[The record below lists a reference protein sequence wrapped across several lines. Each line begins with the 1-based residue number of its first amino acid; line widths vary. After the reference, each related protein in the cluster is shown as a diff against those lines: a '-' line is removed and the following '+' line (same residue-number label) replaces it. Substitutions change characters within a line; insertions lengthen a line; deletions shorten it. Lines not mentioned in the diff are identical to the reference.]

1 MKNKLKQIMKF
12 NYQINLI
19 LKCKIEFFVFFFYNK
34 QWKKGPELT
43 SVNP

>member
-19 LKCKIEFFVFFFYNK
+19 LKCKIEFFVFFFTTSNE
-34 QWKKGPELT
+34 KKDP
-43 SVNP
+43 S